1 MSQERNQTKKCT
13 QEGSPLQRVMMLPS
27 SGETFQRLIQQIDFA
42 NPDRIRETEGA
53 SVNYP
58 EQNADFA
65 KDCRSVRSVEDS
77 VLVSGGDIETLIAK
91 PFKEDNSL
99 DKPEEDSAPPVSGRD
114 DETLATN
121 VKDDESNGNPSQG
134 LCTYLN
140 LAPTV
145 ETEEQKLNALD
156 ELIRKSWEI
165 EALGLV
171 EEAPKVSNDHS
182 DPSAD

>member
-1 MSQERNQTKKCT
+1 
-13 QEGSPLQRVMMLPS
+13 MMLPS
-27 SGETFQRLIQQIDFA
+27 SGETFQGSIQQIDLA

-65 KDCRSVRSVEDS
+65 KDCRSVRSEEDS

-121 VKDDESNGNPSQG
+121 VKDDESREDMLYPRRFG
-134 LCTYLN
+134 
-140 LAPTV
+140 
-145 ETEEQKLNALD
+145 
-156 ELIRKSWEI
+156 
-165 EALGLV
+165 
-171 EEAPKVSNDHS
+171 VSS
-182 DPSAD
+182 RW